1 LCGDDGWLLV
11 FMVVSVSLGTFRI
24 LNLERRLPF
33 WPSFFV
39 RFSCC
44 LEEISQL
51 VGGLLDAK
59 LVYGWGLS

>member
-1 LCGDDGWLLV
+1 VRLCGDDGWLLV

-39 RFSCC
+39 RFS
-44 LEEISQL
+44 
-51 VGGLLDAK
+51 V
-59 LVYGWGLS
+59 VVWG